1 MAAYRVRVLEAAV
14 DDLGRLDKLVGRRIV
29 TRLNWLAENLASLR
43 PEALTGDLTG
53 LYKFRVGDYRILY
66 ELLEDERTIVVHQ
79 IGHRR
84 EVYRKP

>member
-1 MAAYRVRVLEAAV
+1 MAAYRVRVLDAAV
-14 DDLGRLDKLVGRRIV
+14 DDLSRLDKLVGRRIV
-29 TRLNWLAENLASLR
+29 TRLNWLAANLASLR
-43 PEALTGDLTG
+43 PEALTGDLAG

>member
-1 MAAYRVRVLEAAV
+1 MAAYRVRVLDAAV
-14 DDLGRLDKLVGRRIV
+14 DDLSRLDKLVGRRIV
-29 TRLNWLAENLASLR
+29 TRLNWLAANLASLR